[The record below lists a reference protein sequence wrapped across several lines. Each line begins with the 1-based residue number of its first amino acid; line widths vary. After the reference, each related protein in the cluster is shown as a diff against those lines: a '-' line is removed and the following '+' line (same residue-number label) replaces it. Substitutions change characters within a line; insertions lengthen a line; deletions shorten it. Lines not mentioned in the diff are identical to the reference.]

1 MMGNGLV
8 LLLQQ
13 LIAPALQLRDDGF
26 NVAGLLDGSG
36 FEMRGI
42 TVTQLSVR
50 QLCYGMSG
58 VFIEALSKL
67 LQHLNGRAQF
77 GGRGCLHGQMRW
89 LVSTGFGVRI
99 AVIRMSTVDHESN
112 VRRCM

>member
-1 MMGNGLV
+1 MMGNGLG

-36 FEMRGI
+36 FDVRGI
-42 TVTQLSVR
+42 IVTQLGVR

-58 VFIEALSKL
+58 MFIESLSEL
-67 LQHLNGRAQF
+67 LQHLDGRAQF
-77 GGRGCLHGQMRW
+77 GGGRCLHNQ
-89 LVSTGFGVRI
+89 VR
-99 AVIRMSTVDHESN
+99 
-112 VRRCM
+112 

>member
-1 MMGNGLV
+1 MMGNGLG

-36 FEMRGI
+36 FDVRGI
-42 TVTQLSVR
+42 IVAQLSVR
-50 QLCYGMSG
+50 QLCHGVSG
-58 VFIEALSKL
+58 VFVEALAKFF
-67 LQHLNGRAQF
+67 QHLD
-77 GGRGCLHGQMRW
+77 GGANFVCGGYLHGQ
-89 LVSTGFGVRI
+89 LKL
-99 AVIRMSTVDHESN
+99 AVARLLMPTVHHESN